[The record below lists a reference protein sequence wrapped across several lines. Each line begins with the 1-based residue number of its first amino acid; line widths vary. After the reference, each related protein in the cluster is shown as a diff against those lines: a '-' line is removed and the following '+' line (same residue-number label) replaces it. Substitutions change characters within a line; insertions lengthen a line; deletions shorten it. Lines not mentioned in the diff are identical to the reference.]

1 MSYVPAVWKRCGAHL
16 LFLLCS
22 QLTVAEAQRPEV
34 RPLAQRLE
42 DLVRV
47 LDSTRVAQHIPGLAI
62 AVVKDDEVILVRG
75 LGFADLESKNPVT
88 AETRFPIGSAT
99 KPFTAAAIA
108 TLVDDGVMRWDDPV
122 THHLPFFSLRPASH
136 DGDTVVTIR
145 DLLAHRTGFA
155 GMTRLF
161 LSGNVT
167 REDALRAAA
176 NAEPM
181 VELRRRFLYSNAM
194 YVAAGAAAG
203 NAASLS
209 WETLVTQRLLE
220 PLGMTNS
227 HTSIAPSMNDPW
239 MAVGYLWDQDR
250 ERLTRQPLRRVDVLA
265 PAGAIVSTAQDMA
278 QWIRFQLGR
287 GVLSNRRLVSE
298 SVLHETWTSQIE
310 LRDGL
315 SYGLGWYLSEW
326 EGQPV
331 IEHGGNVRGFAAQ
344 VAALPESNLGFVL
357 LMNVTTAPLQQAS
370 TNLVWESLLGEPPV
384 ASLTNSGEDYSPLLG
399 TYLPTH
405 RIAEF
410 TVTELNGR
418 LAVEMPPT
426 PQPFELHLPDDNGL
440 RRFIRTD
447 QMAVSFERNDTGA
460 VVAMKVHVG
469 ERVFEC
475 VRAGVE
481 VPPEIDVG
489 ALAKYLGSYRSK
501 GSETTMRAFVQ
512 NNRLAL
518 EAQNQAIY
526 ELYPP
531 TEDRHW
537 VFRIRPT
544 TSVSFQERPSG
555 HVVSLTVHQANAPAA
570 EFVRVDTARGIP
582 RVEEILA
589 VRDLA
594 IRAAAMEHLGTWRLT
609 GTVQMLHAG
618 IEGTVA
624 WYTAETDRHF
634 ATLDFGQF
642 GADRLWINA
651 EQAWSASLGE
661 LAELHGRR
669 LASALVTNPALIHG
683 DWRTLFRTLNVLRTE
698 QREGQT
704 VYVLELQAENDGGAV
719 VIYVDIGTGDVVE
732 LETTLVDATSSVG
745 VPARVL
751 FEDYRDVEGVR
762 IPFRIITENPVAG
775 RTIIQ
780 FDEVAV
786 RLERDNE
793 LFTPLATR
801 SK

>member
-1 MSYVPAVWKRCGAHL
+1 MSDLLAVRKRCGAHL
-16 LFLLCS
+16 LFLLSS

-47 LDSTRVAQHIPGLAI
+47 LDSSRLAQHIPGLAI

-75 LGFADLESKNPVT
+75 LGFADVESKTPVT
-88 AETRFPIGSAT
+88 AETPFPIGSAT

-122 THHLPFFSLRPASH
+122 THYLPFFRLRPVSG

-161 LSGNVT
+161 LPGNVT
-167 REDALRAAA
+167 REGALRAAA
-176 NAEPM
+176 NAKPM
-181 VELRRRFLYSNAM
+181 IGFRRRFLYSNAM

-203 NAASLS
+203 NAASSS

-227 HTSIAPSMNDPW
+227 HTSVARYMNDPQR
-239 MAVGYLWDQDR
+239 AVGYLWDQDR
-250 ERLTRQPLRRVDVLA
+250 ERFTQQPLRRVNALA

-287 GVLSNRRLVSE
+287 GVLNSRRLVSE
-298 SVLHETWTSQIE
+298 SVFRETWTSQIE
-310 LRDGL
+310 IRDGL

-326 EGQPV
+326 QGQPV

-344 VAALPESNLGFVL
+344 VAALPESNLAFVL
-357 LMNVTTAPLQQAS
+357 LMNVTAAPLQQAA
-370 TNLVWESLLGEPPV
+370 TNLVWETLLGEPPV
-384 ASLTNSGEDYSPLLG
+384 ASLTDAGKDYSPLLG

-405 RIAEF
+405 RNAEF
-410 TVTELNGR
+410 KVVELNGR

-426 PQPFELHLPDDNGL
+426 PQPFELHPPDDNGL
-440 RRFIRTD
+440 WRFIRTD
-447 QMAVSFERNDTGA
+447 QMAVSFERNDAGA
-460 VVAMKVHVG
+460 VVAMKIHMG
-469 ERVFEC
+469 EQVFEC

-481 VPPEIDVG
+481 VPPAIDLRD
-489 ALAKYLGSYRSK
+489 LAKYLGSYRSK
-501 GSETTMRAFVQ
+501 GSGTTMRAFVQ

-518 EAQNQAIY
+518 EVQDQAIY

-531 TEDRHW
+531 TEDGHW

-555 HVVSLTVHQANAPAA
+555 HVVSLTVYQANAPAA
-570 EFVRVDTARGIP
+570 EFVRVDTASGIP
-582 RVEEILA
+582 TVEEILA
-589 VRDLA
+589 VRDPA
-594 IRAAAMEHLGTWRLT
+594 RRAAAMEHLGTWRLT
-609 GTVQMLHAG
+609 GTVRMLHAG

-624 WYTAETDRHF
+624 SYTAGTDRHF

-642 GADRLWINA
+642 GADRLWINSD
-651 EQAWSASLGE
+651 QAWSESLGE
-661 LAELHGRR
+661 LHELHGRH
-669 LASALVTNPALIHG
+669 LAQAQNGHPAAILG
-683 DWRTLFRTLNVLRTE
+683 DWRRFISSLRVLRNAERSGKTVHVVQLTRQPE
-698 QREGQT
+698 SSVIVYVDAASGDVLEAETDLIDPSASVTVRART
-704 VYVLELQAENDGGAV
+704 VY
-719 VIYVDIGTGDVVE
+719 
-732 LETTLVDATSSVG
+732 
-745 VPARVL
+745 
-751 FEDYRDVEGVR
+751 EDYRDVEGMR
-762 IPFRIITENPVAG
+762 IPFRIITFNPVAG

-780 FDEVAV
+780 FDDIDV
-786 RLERDNE
+786 RIAHDDA
-793 LFTPLATR
+793 LFRAR
-801 SK
+801 